1 MINVAVAPA
10 RLPFTPRPIP
20 TELVSCWRLRVAA
33 ANCVELSELL
43 QGLASRYGR
52 VLTNSPMDYGLPDAA
67 AHALSKFCRIAPE
80 KIRALDLRNRTPH
93 LNLALLLTVQNP
105 LSGLMCPRASPSR
118 VRYTFC
124 PLCIANQR
132 VTHVPWVWS
141 LACLMRCG
149 VHRTLLLDGCPSCGE
164 SDPLTFSAFHACRL
178 CRSCGSNLAGNA
190 EVRKETPQDEDEI
203 QAVEDAYRA
212 ALLGISPDPTLL
224 KKTTHRSFRLFVEE
238 VLDILTRR
246 LNPCSA
252 SQDLSSVVVSNARH
266 RSYHHATHPE
276 CSAQF

>member
-20 TELVSCWRLRVAA
+20 TELVSSWLLRVAA

-52 VLTNSPMDYGLPDAA
+52 VLTNSPIDYGLPDAA

-141 LACLMRCG
+141 WPVLCVAGFIGLRCWT
-149 VHRTLLLDGCPSCGE
+149 V
-164 SDPLTFSAFHACRL
+164 
-178 CRSCGSNLAGNA
+178 
-190 EVRKETPQDEDEI
+190 VR
-203 QAVEDAYRA
+203 AVAS
-212 ALLGISPDPTLL
+212 L
-224 KKTTHRSFRLFVEE
+224 
-238 VLDILTRR
+238 IL
-246 LNPCSA
+246 
-252 SQDLSSVVVSNARH
+252 
-266 RSYHHATHPE
+266 
-276 CSAQF
+276 